1 MSITIK
7 LDKVYRGGISGGEK
21 LKCLCKVTF
30 RNSVQIRSL
39 NEADDN
45 VTNATI
51 KSLSSSSSRAVLSS
65 RSGLDGDTA
74 GENDE
79 LGVDENERLL
89 AKTNEHVV
97 YQLGDELDPDD
108 FIEIECFKNS
118 KFSKKL
124 ASYIN
129 INNSD
134 LTLFNC
140 K

>member
-30 RNSVQIRSL
+30 RNSLQIRSL
-39 NEADDN
+39 NETDEN
-45 VTNATI
+45 VTI
-51 KSLSSSSSRAVLSS
+51 KSLSSSSSRLGLSS
-65 RSGLDGDTA
+65 RGGLDGDTA

-79 LGVDENERLL
+79 LGVGENERLL

-97 YQLGDELDPDD
+97 YQLGDELNPDD
-108 FIEIECFKNS
+108 FIEIECFKNA
-118 KFSKKL
+118 KFSKKFVFNI
-124 ASYIN
+124 YIN
-129 INNSD
+129 NH

-140 K
+140 

>member
-30 RNSVQIRSL
+30 RNSLQIRSL
-39 NEADDN
+39 NETDEN
-45 VTNATI
+45 VTI
-51 KSLSSSSSRAVLSS
+51 KSLSSSSSRLGLSS
-65 RSGLDGDTA
+65 RGGLDGDTA

-79 LGVDENERLL
+79 LGVGENERLL

-97 YQLGDELDPDD
+97 YQLGDELNPDD
-108 FIEIECFKNS
+108 FIEIECFKNA
-118 KFSKKL
+118 KFSKKFVFN
-124 ASYIN
+124 IN
-129 INNSD
+129 INND

-140 K
+140 